1 MIGIAESEAPGDPL
15 ESFMSTPEQRQVD
28 RMIDRRF
35 HFKSKDAVDGE
46 SNTMLDA
53 IEHDVT
59 G

>member
-1 MIGIAESEAPGDPL
+1 
-15 ESFMSTPEQRQVD
+15 MSTPEQRQVD

-35 HFKSKDAVDGE
+35 HFKSRDVVDGG
-46 SNTMLDA
+46 SNTRVDA